1 MKKDEALKILDT
13 LRERCLRDPQF
24 KEQLRANP
32 VETLAAAGVPAGE
45 IDVNAT
51 QSPPAAHANARVV
64 LPGEKTLIAC
74 TEITCCCIVTACD
87 CPTLG
92 NDATCITKST
102 YC

>member
-1 MKKDEALKILDT
+1 MKKDEALKILDG

-24 KEQLRANP
+24 KEQLRATP
-32 VETLAAAGVPAGE
+32 VEALAAAGVPRGE

-51 QSPPAAHANARVV
+51 QAPAGMGAQVV

-74 TEITCCCIVTACD
+74 TEITCCCIVTACS